1 MASLNATGALSFEVN
16 GSPVSL
22 ERDDLLID
30 VQQKEGWYSVAEGDL
45 TVALCTI
52 LTDELIEEGFVRELI
67 SKVQTMR
74 KDSDFNVMDRI
85 AVSIVGSDKI
95 RAILEKDSSDFK
107 SAVLCDTLTFESGLD
122 GIAKEWS
129 INGEAVTIT
138 IKR

>member
-1 MASLNATGALSFEVN
+1 MVEGAEEELATE
-16 GSPVSL
+16 
-22 ERDDLLID
+22 DLLIEAA
-30 VQQKEGWYSVAEGDL
+30 QKEGYVSDSDHGITVVLDTNL
-45 TVALCTI
+45 TEA
-52 LTDELIEEGFVRELI
+52 LIEEGFVRELI